1 MRNFRLIDLVLL
13 TGLVAAVFAL
23 RQFFEPPV
31 ELFVGFLPGAVFMLR
46 VAERSPNPDFFIR
59 VGIRVAHAALGGS
72 VSSIFCGLVF
82 FSTVEMEDFRSHPVA
97 ITLLVGTVFGV
108 VGALSGVACGALY
121 AVLEEFTHR
130 PAVDETMPSL

>member
-13 TGLVAAVFAL
+13 TGMVAAVFAL

-46 VAERSPNPDFFIR
+46 GAERSTNPDFFLR
-59 VGIRVAHAALGGS
+59 VGMRIAHAALGGS
-72 VSSIFCGLVF
+72 VSSIFCGLIF
-82 FSTVEMEDFRSHPVA
+82 FSTVEVEDFRSRPIA

-108 VGALSGVACGALY
+108 VGALGGVACGALY
-121 AVLEEFTHR
+121 AVLEEFTRH
-130 PAVDETMPSL
+130 PAVDEATPL